1 MRSSVLG
8 SVCVLL
14 LFLREPAC
22 RGDEVTSSSTVNP
35 CCYIPCQHWGV
46 CVRYAENKYECDCT
60 HTGYYGENCTI
71 PEFWTRVHHFFK
83 PSPNVVHYI
92 LTHFRLLWDI
102 INSTF
107 LRDIL
112 MRLVLTVRSNLIPSP
127 PTFNSKYSY
136 LSWEAYYNVSYYTRL
151 LPPVP
156 KDCPTP
162 LGVKGQDG
170 LPDPELLVE
179 KLLKRRTFRPDPQG
193 SNLMFAFFAQHF
205 THQFFKTYNRMGV
218 GFTKAL
224 AHGVDAGHIYGD
236 NLERQLQL
244 RLHKD
249 GKLKYQLIDG
259 DMYPPTVIDAPVKM
273 SYPPGIPPEHQLAIG
288 QEVFGLL
295 PGLGMYA
302 TLWLREHN
310 RVCDILKA
318 AHPTWD
324 DEQLFQTTRLIII
337 GETIRIVIEEYVQHL
352 SGYMLQLK
360 FDPTLLFKSSFQYGN
375 RIALEFSQLYHW
387 HPLMPDSFF
396 ISGDELTY
404 PQFLFNTSVLTHY
417 GIEKL
422 VDAFSRQPAGQV
434 GGGHN
439 MNAVVTRVA
448 VGAIKESR
456 QLRIQPF
463 NEYRKRFNLRPYTS
477 FRDFSDDEEIA
488 TQLEELYGDIDA
500 LEFYPGLML
509 EKTRPG
515 AIFGESMVEMGAPF
529 SLKGLLGNPI
539 CSPDYWKPSTFGG
552 KVGFDIVNS
561 ATLKK
566 LVCLNTKT
574 CPYVAFRVPTEA
586 QIQNEEDSKGRTDEL
601 TVVMTT
607 LDDKILGE
615 KLQYYYSSSE
625 DEGSDNEDEDGEG
638 KTIRDAGVLEPE
650 IDYSA
655 DGSAVN
661 TGPKGVI
668 NDWRKYKQLEVE
680 QKQEQKKEMER
691 LIKKLSM
698 TCRSDLDLEKDKE
711 KEKELQQKLKGKM
724 TMQEYNMLQEEED
737 DEDFLQ
743 HYRMQRIE
751 EMRRQFCRGK
761 RFEQVYE
768 LNSGEDFLE
777 ALDKEDKS
785 TLVMIH
791 IYEPD
796 VPGCESMSGSLLC
809 LAQEYPLIKFCSV
822 RSSAISTSAL
832 FRGSA
837 LPALLVYKGGDLIGN
852 FVRLTDQLG
861 EDFFAVDLEALLQ
874 EYGLLPDKQPIVP
887 KTIRTGA
894 ILQNTESDEDSD
906 LDID

>member
-1 MRSSVLG
+1 MRASVLG
-8 SVCVLL
+8 SVCALL
-14 LFLREPAC
+14 LLLQQSGC
-22 RGDEVTSSSTVNP
+22 RGDEIISSTVNP
-35 CCYIPCQHWGV
+35 CCYFPCQHWGV
-46 CVRYAENKYECDCT
+46 CVHYSEGKHECDCT
-60 HTGYYGENCTI
+60 LTGYYGENCTV
-71 PEFWTRVHHFFK
+71 PEFWTRVQQFLK
-83 PSPNVVHYI
+83 PSPNVAHYI
-92 LTHFRLLWDI
+92 ITHFSWLWDI
-102 INSTF
+102 INNTF
-107 LRDIL
+107 LRNIL

-127 PTFNSKYSY
+127 PTFNSKYDY
-136 LSWEAYYNVSYYTRL
+136 LSWESYYNLSYYTRL

-156 KDCPTP
+156 KNCPTL
-162 LGVKGQDG
+162 LGVKGKSG
-170 LPDPELLVE
+170 LPDPEVLVE

-193 SNLMFAFFAQHF
+193 TNLMFAFFAQHF

-218 GFTKAL
+218 GYTKAL
-224 AHGVDAGHIYGD
+224 GHGVDAGHIYGD
-236 NLERQLQL
+236 DLQRQHTL
-244 RLHKD
+244 RLFKD

-259 DMYPPTVIDAPVKM
+259 EMHLPSVADVPVKM
-273 SYPPGIPPEHQLAIG
+273 SYPPGVPVEDQMAIG

-295 PGLGMYA
+295 PGLGLYA

-318 AHPTWD
+318 EHPVWD
-324 DEQLFQTTRLIII
+324 DEQLFQTARLIII

-352 SGYMLQLK
+352 SGYMLKLK
-360 FDPTLLFKSSFQYGN
+360 FDPTLLFNSPFQYGN

-387 HPLMPDSFF
+387 HPLMPDSFH
-396 ISGDELTY
+396 INGDELQY
-404 PQFLFNTSVLTHY
+404 SQFLFNTSVLKHY
-417 GIEKL
+417 GVEKL
-422 VDAFSRQPAGQV
+422 VDAFSRQVAGQI
-434 GGGHN
+434 GGGLN
-439 MNAVVTRVA
+439 INALITNVA
-448 VGAIKESR
+448 VRTIQESR
-456 QLRIQPF
+456 ELRIQPF
-463 NEYRKRFNLRPYTS
+463 NQYRKRFNLEPYTS
-477 FRDFSDDEEIA
+477 FRQFSDNEEIA
-488 TQLEELYGDIDA
+488 STLEELYGDIDA

-539 CSPDYWKPSTFGG
+539 CSPQYWKPSTFGG

-566 LVCLNTKT
+566 LVCLNSRT
-574 CPYVAFRVPTEA
+574 CPYVAFRVPTEENL
-586 QIQNEEDSKGRTDEL
+586 QGNDNGKVHTDEL
-601 TVVMTT
+601 TADMTT

-625 DEGSDNEDEDGEG
+625 DEGSDNEDEDGES
-638 KTIRDAGVLEPE
+638 KTIRDGSANEPE

-655 DGSAVN
+655 DGTSVN

-711 KEKELQQKLKGKM
+711 KQKELQDKITSKM

-751 EMRRQFCRGK
+751 EMRRQLCRGK

-796 VPGCESMSGSLLC
+796 VPGCEAMSGSLLC
-809 LAQEYPLIKFCSV
+809 LAQEYPLVKFCSV

-832 FRGSA
+832 FRDSA

-874 EYGLLPDKQPIVP
+874 EYGLLPEKPPLIP
-887 KTIRTGA
+887 KTVRNGA
-894 ILQNTESDEDSD
+894 IIQSTVSDEDSD